1 MKNPRTKKDLKP
13 IEEEKRM
20 NIKEKSSKKLKEE
33 FLKGIL
39 EKEVDVSDE
48 TYQKDFEGLTYK
60 VNWDAYVAIGYQIYE
75 QNKYTYNN
83 GETLKDPDASLTF
96 LTMEFVDQ
104 LIRKEKLLTRMRISE
119 EGYYLCR
126 YDLFISTRT
135 ATKDINAQM
144 LIAKIP
150 FFRWLVPSFGSS
162 RLSKPLQSVEPIE
175 IESSKIIEK
184 KEIESLV
191 KKMLSKSVD
200 VEDERYKK
208 DFKDQVLKVNWEIKG
223 ITAYQIFE
231 ESSYNYE
238 FGKLHHDADLTLV
251 IDNLNYAKR
260 FLKKEPTNFAP
271 GLDYDDNFV
280 IYIGNPVVKIQFKD
294 TKTHSSI
301 MSKFPFTSAIYQQRP
316 ISIIEEKDDRE
327 DFGGYI
333 PVNIP
338 LGEYENVVVPYQVF
352 ERFINKASN
361 IILRTCPCRE
371 RGNCQDH
378 AIELG
383 CIFMGDDTFN
393 MAVSEGQSYVA
404 TKQQA
409 LEHTRKAIE
418 DGLIPLIGRSVA
430 EAEGAGVKDTGHFLS
445 CCFCCTCCCVVAK
458 AAEYA
463 TSASRE
469 SAEYK
474 KIEGLEIKFDS
485 TKCVGCGECVGVCV
499 FNAREIVE
507 GKASMDP
514 NLCMVCGRCVDICPA
529 GAISVEIEDTK
540 YIDEFI
546 ARLESIVDVT
556 DQTTKT

>member
-1 MKNPRTKKDLKP
+1 LKNPRTKKDLKP

-280 IYIGNPVVKIQFKD
+280 IYIGNPVVKMQFKD

-301 MSKFPFTSAIYQQRP
+301 MSKLPFTSAIYQQRP
-316 ISIIEEKDDRE
+316 ISITEEKDDRE

-499 FNAREIVE
+499 FKAREIVE